1 MLPGPDLNEWLAL
14 LEVRHPKAIDL
25 GLDRC
30 RIVWERMGQPQPAR
44 ELFMVAGTNGKGST
58 VATLCAL
65 LEALGYRYGSYTS
78 PHILRF
84 NERVRISGIP
94 VSDPEL
100 VDAFEQVEAAR
111 GDVSLSYF
119 EFSTLAA
126 FRILSGADLDFV
138 VLEVGLGGRLDA
150 VNLLD
155 AHCAVITPI
164 GLDHQEYLGDDL
176 ESIGYE
182 KAGIMRPG
190 RPVVIGEP
198 EPPASILQRAASLD
212 APLKRLGKD
221 FNVEPS
227 NGGMRFCMNGTKLML
242 PEPNLAGPHQL
253 GNAATAIAALLQL
266 IPGAISEQVALANG
280 MKQVR
285 LSGRLERVAE
295 HPAVWIDV
303 GHNPMAAR
311 AIATAL
317 RQIMASEQL
326 QNLRCVLGLLA
337 DKDARAVAE
346 ELDSLMTSW
355 YCAGLSGPRGQSGEE
370 LAQRL
375 RHVNQ
380 PAGLRVFDTVNEA
393 LQAALQDS
401 AKEDGVLV
409 FGSFLTA
416 EEAFKTMR
424 EGL

>member
-1 MLPGPDLNEWLAL
+1 M
-14 LEVRHPKAIDL
+14 
-25 GLDRC
+25 
-30 RIVWERMGQPQPAR
+30 
-44 ELFMVAGTNGKGST
+44 
-58 VATLCAL
+58 
-65 LEALGYRYGSYTS
+65 
-78 PHILRF
+78 
-84 NERVRISGIP
+84 
-94 VSDPEL
+94 
-100 VDAFEQVEAAR
+100 
-111 GDVSLSYF
+111 
-119 EFSTLAA
+119 
-126 FRILSGADLDFV
+126 
-138 VLEVGLGGRLDA
+138 GLGGRLDA
-150 VNLLD
+150 VNLVD
-155 AHCAVITPI
+155 ADCAVITPI

-176 ESIGYE
+176 DSIGYE

-198 EPPASILQRAASLD
+198 EPPASILQRAASLG

-221 FNVEPS
+221 FNAEPCA
-227 NGGMRFCMNGTKLML
+227 GGMRFSMDGMELRL
-242 PEPNLAGPHQL
+242 PAPTLAGPHQF
-253 GNAATAIAALLQL
+253 GNAATAIAALLRL
-266 IPGAISEQVALANG
+266 IPGAVAKREALANG
-280 MKQVR
+280 MEQVR

-295 HPAVWIDV
+295 RPAVWIDV

-317 RQIMASEQL
+317 RQIMTGEQL
-326 QNLRCVLGLLA
+326 QDVRCVLGLLA
-337 DKDARAVAE
+337 DKDAGAVAE
-346 ELDSLMTSW
+346 ELDSLITSW

-370 LAQRL
+370 LAKRL